1 MKYCSQCGETL
12 TFRVPEGD
20 NLPRHVCA
28 ACGTIHYQ
36 NPKIV
41 VGCIPEWGDKILL
54 CKRAIEPRYGL
65 WTLPAGFMENGETVQ
80 QGAARETL
88 EEAEARVEIGDLYA
102 LFNLPHIN
110 QVYMLFRGR
119 LLDLDFGPGD
129 ESLEVALMDES
140 EIPWNA
146 IAFPVIEESLRL
158 YLSDRAE
165 GVFQMRFGDIM
176 RLEGPERRY
185 QTRIY

>member
-1 MKYCSQCGETL
+1 M
-12 TFRVPEGD
+12 
-20 NLPRHVCA
+20 PRHVCA

-41 VGCIPEWGDKILL
+41 VGCIPEWEDKILL

-119 LLDLDFGPGD
+119 LLDLDYRPGY
-129 ESLEVALMDES
+129 ESLEVALMDEA
-140 EIPWNA
+140 EIPWQD

-158 YLSDRAE
+158 YFGDRVHGA
-165 GVFQMRFGDIM
+165 FRLRFGDIM
-176 RLEGPERRY
+176 RLEGEGRRY
-185 QTRIY
+185 HTRIY